1 MCPPFRDALCFDF
14 KVEWLLEINYMPSS
28 PKMLRNCGDFFLCFK
43 GEEAQYQ
50 TYYSVQLIYATS
62 VLQLNCLI

>member
-28 PKMLRNCGDFFLCFK
+28 PKMLRNCGDFFCALKERRHSIKRITLF
-43 GEEAQYQ
+43 
-50 TYYSVQLIYATS
+50 
-62 VLQLNCLI
+62 N